1 MFDYEYIGNLHVHS
15 SHSDGSLSP
24 PEIAG
29 AALGAGL
36 DFLGLNDHDFM
47 TEDLRLEEE
56 GFYGKLLLFKG
67 LEVGKRFHHY
77 LAYDLKSMVR
87 SDNAGPQEVI
97 NEVNAQ
103 GGFGF
108 MAHPFEKGMPF
119 AEKSL
124 AYTWND
130 LSVRDFAGMEIW
142 NYSSRWKE
150 RIKGPLW
157 GLYCLALK
165 RLTLRRPSRQ
175 TLAFW
180 DRLCRKRR
188 VVGIG
193 GSDAHGAGFRWGPFR
208 FRPLS
213 YPFLLSTINT
223 HIFLNQPMPR
233 SFEKAKLA
241 VYQAIREGRLFIA
254 HDGLAPARGFRFVF
268 LSDDGSD
275 LMMGE
280 EAPFNPGGLVIELPS
295 EGEIRLIRN
304 GRIKALLEG
313 KEALFRVKEKGV
325 YRVEADLKIRF
336 LGRYPWIYSNPI
348 YLR

>member
-15 SHSDGSLSP
+15 RHSDGSLSA

-29 AALGAGL
+29 AALRAGL

-47 TEDLRLEEE
+47 TDGLRLEEE
-56 GFYGKLLLFKG
+56 GFYGKLLLLKG
-67 LEVGKRFHHY
+67 LEVGKRYHHY

-87 SDNAGPQEVI
+87 SDNAGPQLVI
-97 NEVNAQ
+97 DEVNNQ

-108 MAHPFEKGMPF
+108 LAHPFEKGMPF
-119 AEKSL
+119 TEKSL

-130 LSVRDFAGMEIW
+130 LSIRGFSGMEIW

-150 RIKGPLW
+150 RVKGPLW

-165 RLTLRRPSRQ
+165 RLTLRPPSRK

-180 DRLCRKRR
+180 DRLSRERR

-193 GSDAHGAGFRWGPFR
+193 GSDAHGAGFRWGPLNL
-208 FRPLS
+208 RPLS
-213 YPFLLSTINT
+213 YPFLLSTINN
-223 HIFLNQPMPR
+223 HIFLNRPMPR
-233 SFEKAKLA
+233 SFDKAKRV

-254 HDGLAPARGFRFVF
+254 HDGLAPARGFRFDF
-268 LSDDGSD
+268 LSNDGSD

-280 EAPFNPGGLVIELPS
+280 EAPFQAGRFVVETPAES
-295 EGEIRLIRN
+295 RIRLVKD
-304 GRIKALLEG
+304 GRVEAVANG
-313 KEALFRVKEKGV
+313 KEAIYRVKEKGV
-325 YRVEADLKIRF
+325 YRVEADLKLRV
-336 LGRYPWIYSNPI
+336 LGYYPWIYSNPI

>member
-1 MFDYEYIGNLHVHS
+1 LFDYEYIGNLHVHS
-15 SHSDGSLSP
+15 SHSDGSLSA

-29 AALGAGL
+29 AALQSGL

-47 TEDLRLEEE
+47 AEGLGLEEE

-67 LEVGKRFHHY
+67 LELGTRFHHY
-77 LAYDLKSMVR
+77 LAYDLKSMLR
-87 SDNAGPQEVI
+87 SDNTGPQAVI
-97 NEVNAQ
+97 NKVNAQ

-108 MAHPFEKGMPF
+108 LAHPFEKGMPF
-119 AEKSL
+119 MKKGL

-130 LSVRDFAGMEIW
+130 LSVRGFTGMEIW

-150 RIKGPLW
+150 RIRGPLT
-157 GLYCLALK
+157 GLYSLALK
-165 RLTLRRPSRQ
+165 RLTLRPPSRK

-180 DRLCRKRR
+180 DRLCRERR

-193 GSDAHGAGFRWGPFR
+193 GSDAHGARFRWGPFH
-208 FRPLS
+208 FLPLS
-213 YPFLLSTINT
+213 YPFLLTTINI
-223 HIFLNQPMPR
+223 HIFLNRPMPR
-233 SFEKAKLA
+233 SFENAKR
-241 VYQAIREGRLFIA
+241 VVFQAIREGRLFIA

-280 EAPFNPGGLVIELPS
+280 EAPFHSGEFVIELP
-295 EGEIRLIRN
+295 EEAEIRLVKDGHI
-304 GRIKALLEG
+304 
-313 KEALFRVKEKGV
+313 EAVISGTEFIYRVKEKGV
-325 YRVEADLKIRF
+325 YRVEADLR
-336 LGRYPWIYSNPI
+336 LRLPGRYPWIFSNPI

>member
-15 SHSDGSLSP
+15 SHSDGSLSA

-47 TEDLRLEEE
+47 TEGLRLEEE
-56 GFYGKLLLFKG
+56 GFYGKLLLLKG
-67 LEVGKRFHHY
+67 LEVGKRYHHY
-77 LAYDLKSMVR
+77 LAYDLKSMVK

-97 NEVNAQ
+97 NEVNNQ

-108 MAHPFEKGMPF
+108 LAHPFEKGMPF
-119 AEKSL
+119 TEKSL

-130 LSVRDFAGMEIW
+130 LSVQGFAGMEIW

-165 RLTLRRPSRQ
+165 RFTLRPPSRK
-175 TLAFW
+175 TMAFW
-180 DRLCRKRR
+180 DGLCRKRR

-193 GSDAHGAGFRWGPFR
+193 GSDAHGIGFRWGLFN

-213 YPFLLSTINT
+213 YRFLFSTINT
-223 HIFLNQPMPR
+223 HIFLNRPMPR
-233 SFEKAKLA
+233 SFENAKRL

-254 HDGLAPARGFRFVF
+254 HDGLAPARGFRFFF

-280 EAPFNPGGLVIELPS
+280 EAPFQAGELFVEVPVK
-295 EGEIRLIRN
+295 GRIRLIKD
-304 GRIKALLEG
+304 GSIEAVLDG
-313 KEALFRVKEKGV
+313 KEAFFPVREKGV
-325 YRVEADLKIRF
+325 YRVEVDLKHRA
-336 LGRYPWIYSNPI
+336 LGRYPWIYSNPV